1 MANTTTKPMS
11 DSGFENVLRGAHVP
25 EDQSLAVSG
34 FLNAKVGHKVTQ
46 VISTTSVADDTET
59 HSFYDG
65 STLLMQLKVIYTD
78 GGRSTYL
85 SAERIA

>member
-1 MANTTTKPMS
+1 MS
-11 DSGFENVLRGAHVP
+11 NSGFENVLRGAHVQ
-25 EDQSLAVSG
+25 EDQSIAVSS
-34 FLNAKVGHKVTQ
+34 FLNSKVGHKVTQ
-46 VISTTSVADDTET
+46 VISTTTVTNDTET

-65 STLLMQLKVIYTD
+65 SLLLMQLKVIYTD